1 MFLLWF
7 QRMFHASVRAM
18 CRGLPSRCFVLSGG
32 YGRQRNANWFSL
44 EGETD
49 FSRARRFTEF
59 STPDLGVTAII
70 AALCSSN
77 SLAPAATL
85 AGLRSALLIDYLA
98 IFFRYCEKASR
109 NCTRRPIAAFSR
121 SF

>member
-7 QRMFHASVRAM
+7 QRMFHASVRAR
-18 CRGLPSRCFVLSGG
+18 CHGLPSRCFVLSGG

-49 FSRARRFTEF
+49 FSRASTLSEF
-59 STPDLGVTAII
+59 STPELGVTAII
-70 AALCSSN
+70 PALCSSN

-85 AGLRSALLIDYLA
+85 TGLRSAFAHLLSSY
-98 IFFRYCEKASR
+98 FF
-109 NCTRRPIAAFSR
+109 
-121 SF
+121 